1 MPWIAYRHMID
12 QDLYGIAAYLKY
24 GVKPVNHRVQDS
36 DGPPDFWASTYTVDK
51 IGPYPA
57 PAFPAATE
65 KQR

>member
-1 MPWIAYRHMID
+1 MPWIAYRHMAD
-12 QDLYGIAAYLKY
+12 QDLYAITAYLKY

-36 DGPPDFWASTYTVDK
+36 EGPPDFWAGEYTVAK

-57 PAFPAATE
+57 PVFPAVTE